1 MAIEKNTEIV
11 EEVEEN
17 PEGLPIDITVE
28 DEEEVIEERPQD
40 DFNANL
46 AEDMDERTLSSMA
59 NDLITSKV

>member
-40 DFNANL
+40 DFNA
-46 AEDMDERTLSSMA
+46 
-59 NDLITSKV
+59 